1 MYTMKK
7 QLYIFSLLIIIVFFS
22 CGKSEATPDRDDPAN
37 DEFSI
42 KDQIA
47 KATFV
52 KSIEYD
58 TLINLH
64 AGVRQVNLQLRTTSS
79 QPIALYVV
87 EVDLKHPDIAIRVGM
102 PDDGDAFKLQTV
114 QAISEANDKAGN
126 RVIAAV
132 NADFFYW
139 TGEPW
144 GPVVKQGNILKQ
156 SFYDTW
162 HGFFAIDKDKNP
174 RIGSSI
180 NFLDTY
186 PLQEAVGAVERLINN
201 GVKFNQGN
209 PERHPRTMIGYT
221 KDNVIYMVVV
231 DGRQPAHSIGM
242 TFAELSEVMFALKVQ
257 EAINLDGGGSSTL
270 VVKNSKTNS
279 FEVKNK
285 YSDAVPRAVANALTV
300 VDLSA
305 N

>member
-87 EVDLKHPDIAIRVGM
+87 EVDLDRKSTRLNSSHV
-102 PDDGDAFKLQTV
+102 KT
-114 QAISEANDKAGN
+114 SY
-126 RVIAAV
+126 AV
-132 NADFFYW
+132 FC
-139 TGEPW
+139 
-144 GPVVKQGNILKQ
+144 LK
-156 SFYDTW
+156 
-162 HGFFAIDKDKNP
+162 KK
-174 RIGSSI
+174 
-180 NFLDTY
+180 
-186 PLQEAVGAVERLINN
+186 E
-201 GVKFNQGN
+201 
-209 PERHPRTMIGYT
+209 
-221 KDNVIYMVVV
+221 
-231 DGRQPAHSIGM
+231 
-242 TFAELSEVMFALKVQ
+242 
-257 EAINLDGGGSSTL
+257 
-270 VVKNSKTNS
+270 
-279 FEVKNK
+279 
-285 YSDAVPRAVANALTV
+285 
-300 VDLSA
+300 
-305 N
+305 